1 MSYMKSSN
9 VYGGRR
15 VVVTGMGA
23 ITALGD
29 SWTQFESNL
38 RNNVSGVSYMPEWER
53 FEGLNTRIAGPIKNF
68 NLPPHYNRK
77 VTRSMGRVAML
88 ATRATEMALEDAGLL
103 NDPEIKTGAMGVA
116 YGSCTGST
124 DATLEF
130 SSMITTG
137 VVGGINATT
146 YLRLMPHTTCANI
159 GVYFGLKGR
168 VIPAC
173 SACTSGSQSIG
184 YAYEAI
190 KFGRIPMMVAGGSEE
205 LCASEAAVFDTL
217 YAASQRNDAPTTTPR
232 PFDRDRDGLVIGEGA
247 GTLILEEYEHAKAR
261 GAKIHAELVGY
272 ASNSD
277 GDHLTHPNTHTM
289 ELAMRMALEDA
300 ELTPEAIGYVNAHAT
315 STDQGD
321 IAESQATHRLFG
333 KRMPIST
340 LKGHL
345 GHTLG
350 ACGAVESWAAIEMM
364 NRNWY
369 APTLNLENVDER
381 CGELDYIMDGGREL
395 QCEYV
400 MNNNFAFG
408 GVNTSLIY
416 RRMG

>member
-1 MSYMKSSN
+1 MN
-9 VYGGRR
+9 NHNGNR
-15 VVVTGMGA
+15 VVVTGMGC

-29 SWTQFESNL
+29 NWAQFENNL
-38 RNNVSGVSYMPEWER
+38 RNNVSGVCYMSEWER
-53 FEGLNTRIAGPIKNF
+53 FEGLNTRLAGPVKDF
-68 NLPPHYNRK
+68 KLPAHYTRK

-88 ATRATEMALEDAGLL
+88 ATRAIEIALQNAGLL

-168 VIPAC
+168 VIPTC
-173 SACTSGSQSIG
+173 SACTSGSQAIG

-190 KFGRIPMMVAGGSEE
+190 KYGLIPMMVAGGSEE

-217 YAASQRNDAPTTTPR
+217 YAASLRNDAPTTTPR
-232 PFDRDRDGLVIGEGA
+232 PFDISRDGLVIGEGA
-247 GTLILEEYEHAKAR
+247 GTLVLEEYEHAKAR
-261 GAKIHAELVGY
+261 GATIYAELVGF

-277 GDHLTHPNTHTM
+277 GDHLTHPNTNTM
-289 ELAMRMALEDA
+289 EVAMRMALQDA
-300 ELTPEAIGYVNAHAT
+300 HLSPDAIGYVNAHAT
-315 STDQGD
+315 STEQGD

-364 NRNWY
+364 NRGWF
-369 APTLNLENVDER
+369 APTLNLEHVDER
-381 CGELDYIMDGGREL
+381 CGELDYIMTTGREL
-395 QCEYV
+395 QCDYV

-408 GVNTSLIY
+408 GVNTSLVY
-416 RRMG
+416 KRVL

>member
-1 MSYMKSSN
+1 MSRKE
-9 VYGGRR
+9 RR
-15 VVVTGMGA
+15 VAVTGFGM
-23 ITALGD
+23 ISALGNT
-29 SWTQFESNL
+29 WEVFESNL
-38 RNNVSGVSYMPEWER
+38 RNNKSGVCYMSDWER
-53 FEGLNTRIAGPIKNF
+53 YEGLNTKLAGPVKEF
-68 NLPPHYNRK
+68 KLPAHYTRK
-77 VTRSMGRVAML
+77 VLRSMGRVAQL
-88 ATRATEMALEDAGLL
+88 ATYATELALMNAKLID
-103 NDPEIKTGAMGVA
+103 DPEIKTGAMGVA

-124 DATLEF
+124 DAILEF

-159 GVYFGLKGR
+159 GVHFGLKGR

-184 YAYEAI
+184 YAFEAI
-190 KFGRIPMMVAGGSEE
+190 KYGQIPMMVAGGAEE

-247 GTLILEEYEHAKAR
+247 GTLVLEEYDHAVAR
-261 GAKIHAELVGY
+261 GAKIYAELVGF

-289 ELAMRMALEDA
+289 EAAMRMALDDA
-300 ELTPEAIGYVNAHAT
+300 DLSPDDIGYVNAHAT
-315 STDQGD
+315 STEQGD
-321 IAESQATHRLFG
+321 IAESLATARLFG

-350 ACGAVESWAAIEMM
+350 ACGAIESWAAIEMM
-364 NRNWY
+364 NHDWF
-369 APTLNLENVDER
+369 APTLNLENIDPR
-381 CGELDYIMDGGREL
+381 CGELDYIVNGGRAL

-408 GVNTSLIY
+408 GVNTSLVFK
-416 RRMG
+416 RV

>member
-1 MSYMKSSN
+1 MSRKE
-9 VYGGRR
+9 RR
-15 VVVTGMGA
+15 VAVTGFGM
-23 ITALGD
+23 ISALGNT
-29 SWTQFESNL
+29 WEVFESNL
-38 RNNVSGVSYMPEWER
+38 RNNKSGVCYMSDWER
-53 FEGLNTRIAGPIKNF
+53 YEGLNTKLAGPVKEF
-68 NLPPHYNRK
+68 KLPAHYTRK
-77 VTRSMGRVAML
+77 VLRSMGRVAQL
-88 ATRATEMALEDAGLL
+88 ATYATELALMNAKLID
-103 NDPEIKTGAMGVA
+103 DPEIKTGAMGVA

-124 DATLEF
+124 DAILEF

-159 GVYFGLKGR
+159 GVHFGLKGR

-184 YAYEAI
+184 YAFEAI
-190 KFGRIPMMVAGGSEE
+190 KYGQIPMMVAGGAEE

-247 GTLILEEYEHAKAR
+247 GTLVLEEYDHAVAR
-261 GAKIHAELVGY
+261 GAKIYAELVGY

-289 ELAMRMALEDA
+289 EAAMRMALDDA
-300 ELTPEAIGYVNAHAT
+300 DLSPDDIGYVNAHAT
-315 STDQGD
+315 STEQGD
-321 IAESQATHRLFG
+321 IAESLATARLFG

-350 ACGAVESWAAIEMM
+350 ACGAIESWAAIEMM
-364 NRNWY
+364 NHDWF
-369 APTLNLENVDER
+369 APTLNLENIDPR
-381 CGELDYIMDGGREL
+381 CGELDYIVNGGRAL

-408 GVNTSLIY
+408 GVNTSLVFK
-416 RRMG
+416 RV

>member
-1 MSYMKSSN
+1 MSS
-9 VYGGRR
+9 GRR
-15 VVVTGMGA
+15 VVVTGMSA

-29 SWTQFESNL
+29 SWQKFESNL
-38 RNNVSGVSYMPEWER
+38 HDNVSAVTYMADWER
-53 FEGLNTRIAGPIKNF
+53 FDGLNTKLAAPINDF
-68 NLPPHYNRK
+68 TLPPQYNRK

-88 ATRATEMALEDAGLL
+88 ATRATEMALSDAGLL
-103 NDPEIKTGAMGVA
+103 DDPEIKTGAMGVA

-124 DATLEF
+124 EAILEF

-190 KFGRIPMMVAGGSEE
+190 KYGAIPMMVAGGAEE

-217 YAASQRNDAPTTTPR
+217 FAASQYNDAPTTTPR
-232 PFDRDRDGLVIGEGA
+232 PFDRERDGLVIGEGA
-247 GTLILEEYEHAKAR
+247 GTLVLEEYEHAKAR
-261 GAKIHAELVGY
+261 GAKIYAELVGF

-289 ELAMRMALEDA
+289 EAAMRMALDSA
-300 ELTPEAIGYVNAHAT
+300 QLSPEAVGYVNAHAT
-315 STDQGD
+315 STEQGD
-321 IAESQATHRLFG
+321 IAESLATQRLFG
-333 KRMPIST
+333 TRMPIST

-350 ACGAVESWAAIEMM
+350 ACGAIESWAAIEMM
-364 NRNWY
+364 NRGWF
-369 APTLNLENVDER
+369 APTLNLRNVDER
-381 CGELDYIMDGGREL
+381 CGELDYIMQRGRRLE
-395 QCEYV
+395 CDYV

-416 RRMG
+416 KRVS

>member
-1 MSYMKSSN
+1 MSRKD
-9 VYGGRR
+9 RR
-15 VVVTGMGA
+15 VVVTGCGV
-23 ITALGD
+23 ISALGN
-29 SWTQFESNL
+29 SWPEFETNL
-38 RNNVSGVSYMPEWER
+38 RNNKSGVCYMPEWER
-53 FEGLNTRIAGPIKNF
+53 YEGLNTRLASPVNNF
-68 NLPPHYNRK
+68 KLPPHYNRK
-77 VTRSMGRVAML
+77 VLRSMGRVAQL
-88 ATRATEMALEDAGLL
+88 ATYATELALIDASLL
-103 NDPEIKTGAMGVA
+103 DDPEIKSGAMGVA

-124 DATLEF
+124 DAILEF

-159 GVYFGLKGR
+159 GVHFGLKGR

-184 YAYEAI
+184 YAFEAI
-190 KFGRIPMMVAGGSEE
+190 KYGKIPMMVAGGAEE

-247 GTLILEEYEHAKAR
+247 GTLVLEEYEHAKAR
-261 GAKIHAELVGY
+261 GAKIYAELVGY

-289 ELAMRMALEDA
+289 EAAMRMALEDA
-300 ELTPEAIGYVNAHAT
+300 NLSANAIGYVNAHAT
-315 STDQGD
+315 STEQGD
-321 IAESQATHRLFG
+321 IAESQATARLFG
-333 KRMPIST
+333 KRMPVST

-350 ACGAVESWAAIEMM
+350 ACGAIESWAAIEMM
-364 NRNWY
+364 NHGWF
-369 APTLNLENVDER
+369 APTLNLENLDPR
-381 CGELDYIMDGGREL
+381 CGELDYIVNGGREL

-416 RRMG
+416 KRM

>member
-29 SWTQFESNL
+29 SWTQFENNL

-103 NDPEIKTGAMGVA
+103 NDPEIKSGAMGVA

-381 CGELDYIMDGGREL
+381 CGELDYIMDSGREL